1 MNKEKV
7 TVLMGGISA
16 ERDVSL
22 DSGKACAKA
31 LSEIG
36 FDVTSLDAKNDFIE
50 KLIKNK
56 PDKVFNALHG
66 RFGEDGSIQGLL
78 EHLKIP
84 YTHSGILSS
93 AIAMDKLT
101 SKKIFKEAKISSP
114 EYQVIKTV
122 KDFQSSKIG
131 YPCVVK
137 PNNEGSSV
145 GVYIFNEPK
154 KSDEGTIGTLLKKYN
169 FLILEKY
176 IPGREI
182 QVAVMGSKA
191 LGGIEIVPT
200 RSFYDYE
207 AKYSANAKTKHIIPI
222 KINETDYKKIL
233 DMALQAH
240 NILGCRGVTRSDFRY
255 NESDK
260 VNKIYILEV
269 NTQPGMTSLSLVP
282 EIANY
287 YGISFNELVKWIIND
302 ASINRWS
309 KQRDIF
315 FSLY

>member
-1 MNKEKV
+1 MKKEKV

-31 LSEIG
+31 LAEIG
-36 FDVTSLDAKNDFIE
+36 FEVTSLDAKDDFIE

-84 YTHSGILSS
+84 YTHSGMLSS

-101 SKKIFKEAKISSP
+101 SKKIFKDAKISSP
-114 EYQVIKTV
+114 EYQVIKTLE
-122 KDFQSSKIG
+122 DFQSSKIG

-154 KSDEGTIGTLLKKYN
+154 KSDEETIISLLKKYT

-207 AKYSANAKTKHIIPI
+207 AKYSANAKTKHIIPV
-222 KINETDYKKIL
+222 KINEADYKKIL

-260 VNKIYILEV
+260 LNKIYILEV

-302 ASINRWS
+302 ASTNR
-309 KQRDIF
+309 
-315 FSLY
+315 

>member
-36 FDVTSLDAKNDFIE
+36 FDVTSLDAKDDFIE

-122 KDFQSSKIG
+122 EDFQSSKIG

-154 KSDEGTIGTLLKKYN
+154 KSDEDTIVALLKKYN

-207 AKYSANAKTKHIIPI
+207 AKYSANAKTKHIIPV
-222 KINETDYKKIL
+222 KINEADYKKIL

-302 ASINRWS
+302 ASINR
-309 KQRDIF
+309 
-315 FSLY
+315 

>member
-1 MNKEKV
+1 VKKEKI
-7 TVLMGGISA
+7 TVLMGGTSA

-31 LSEIG
+31 LTELG
-36 FDVTSLDAKNDFIE
+36 FDVTSLDAKDDFIE

-93 AIAMDKLT
+93 AIAMDKLI
-101 SKKIFKEAKISSP
+101 SKKIFKDAKINSP
-114 EYQVIKTV
+114 EYLVIKNLE
-122 KDFQSSKIG
+122 DFKNSNIN
-131 YPCVVK
+131 YPCVIK

-145 GVYIFNEPK
+145 GVYIFNELK
-154 KSDEGTIGTLLKKYN
+154 KSNEDTVVSLLKKYN

-191 LGGIEIVPT
+191 LGAIEIIPT

-207 AKYSANAKTKHIIPI
+207 AKYSSSAKTKHVIPVSM
-222 KINETDYKKIL
+222 NEVDYKKIL
-233 DMALQAH
+233 DTALQAH
-240 NILGCRGVTRSDFRY
+240 NTLGCRGVTRSDFRY

-269 NTQPGMTSLSLVP
+269 NTQPGMTNLSLVP

-302 ASINRWS
+302 ASINR
-309 KQRDIF
+309 
-315 FSLY
+315 

>member
-1 MNKEKV
+1 VNKEKI
-7 TVLMGGISA
+7 TVLMGGMSA
-16 ERDVSL
+16 EREVSL

-31 LSEIG
+31 LNELG
-36 FDVTSLDAKNDFIE
+36 FDVTSLDAKDDFIE
-50 KLIKNK
+50 KLIRNR

-66 RFGEDGSIQGLL
+66 KFGEDGSIQGLL

-101 SKKIFKEAKISSP
+101 SKKIFKDAKINTP
-114 EYQVIKTV
+114 EYLVIKNLE
-122 KDFQSSKIG
+122 DFKNSKIG
-131 YPCVVK
+131 YPCVIK
-137 PNNEGSSV
+137 PNDEGSSV
-145 GVYIFNEPK
+145 GVYIFNELK
-154 KSDEGTIGTLLKKYN
+154 KSNEDTIISLLKKYN

-191 LGGIEIVPT
+191 LGAIEIIPT

-207 AKYSANAKTKHIIPI
+207 AKYSSSAKTKHIIPVSM
-222 KINETDYKKIL
+222 NELDYKKIL
-233 DMALQAH
+233 DMALEAH

-255 NESDK
+255 NEYDK
-260 VNKIYILEV
+260 VNNIYILEV
-269 NTQPGMTSLSLVP
+269 NTQPGMTNLSLVP

-287 YGISFNELVKWIIND
+287 NGISFNELVKWIIND
-302 ASINRWS
+302 ASINR
-309 KQRDIF
+309 
-315 FSLY
+315 

>member
-36 FDVTSLDAKNDFIE
+36 FDVTSLDAKDDFIE

-122 KDFQSSKIG
+122 EDFQSSKIG

-154 KSDEGTIGTLLKKYN
+154 KSDEDTIVTLLKKYN

-207 AKYSANAKTKHIIPI
+207 AKYSANAKTKHIIPD
-222 KINETDYKKIL
+222 KINEADYKKIL

-302 ASINRWS
+302 ASINR
-309 KQRDIF
+309 
-315 FSLY
+315 

>member
-1 MNKEKV
+1 MKKEKI
-7 TVLMGGISA
+7 TVLMGGMSA
-16 ERDVSL
+16 EREVSL
-22 DSGKACAKA
+22 DSGEACAKA
-31 LSEIG
+31 LMELG
-36 FDVTSLDAKNDFIE
+36 FDVTSLDAKDDFIE

-66 RFGEDGSIQGLL
+66 KFGEDGSIQGLL

-101 SKKIFKEAKISSP
+101 SKKIFKEAKINTP
-114 EYQVIKTV
+114 EYLVV
-122 KDFQSSKIG
+122 KNLEDFKNSKIG
-131 YPCVVK
+131 YPCVIK
-137 PNNEGSSV
+137 PNDEGSSV
-145 GVYIFNEPK
+145 GVYIFNESK
-154 KSDEGTIGTLLKKYN
+154 KSNEDTVTSLLKKYN

-191 LGGIEIVPT
+191 LGAIEIIPT

-207 AKYSANAKTKHIIPI
+207 AKYSSSAKTKHIIPVSM
-222 KINETDYKKIL
+222 NEMDYKKIL
-233 DMALQAH
+233 DVALQAH
-240 NILGCRGVTRSDFRY
+240 NTLGCRGVTRSDFRY

-260 VNKIYILEV
+260 DNKIYILEV
-269 NTQPGMTSLSLVP
+269 NTQPGMTNLSLVP

-302 ASINRWS
+302 ASINR
-309 KQRDIF
+309 
-315 FSLY
+315 

>member
-1 MNKEKV
+1 MNKEKI

-36 FDVTSLDAKNDFIE
+36 FDVTSLDAKDDFIE

-122 KDFQSSKIG
+122 EDFQSSKIG

-154 KSDEGTIGTLLKKYN
+154 KSDEDTVVTLLKKYS

-207 AKYSANAKTKHIIPI
+207 AKYSANAKTKHIIPV
-222 KINETDYKKIL
+222 KINEADYKKIL

-302 ASINRWS
+302 ASINR
-309 KQRDIF
+309 
-315 FSLY
+315 

>member
-1 MNKEKV
+1 MNKEKI
-7 TVLMGGISA
+7 TVLMGGMSA
-16 ERDVSL
+16 EREVSL

-31 LSEIG
+31 LNELG
-36 FDVTSLDAKNDFIE
+36 FDVTSLDAKDDFIE
-50 KLIKNK
+50 KLIKNR

-66 RFGEDGSIQGLL
+66 KFGEDGSIQGLL

-101 SKKIFKEAKISSP
+101 SKKIFKDAKINTP
-114 EYQVIKTV
+114 EYLVIKNLE
-122 KDFQSSKIG
+122 DFKNSKIG
-131 YPCVVK
+131 YPCVIK
-137 PNNEGSSV
+137 PNDEGSSV
-145 GVYIFNEPK
+145 GVYIFNELK
-154 KSDEGTIGTLLKKYN
+154 KSNEDTIISLLKKYN

-191 LGGIEIVPT
+191 LGAIEIIPT

-207 AKYSANAKTKHIIPI
+207 AKYSSSAKTKHIIPVSM
-222 KINETDYKKIL
+222 NELDYKKIL
-233 DMALQAH
+233 DMALEAH

-260 VNKIYILEV
+260 VNNIYILEV
-269 NTQPGMTSLSLVP
+269 NTQPGMTNISLVP

-287 YGISFNELVKWIIND
+287 HGISFNDLVKWIIND
-302 ASINRWS
+302 ASINR
-309 KQRDIF
+309 
-315 FSLY
+315 

>member
-36 FDVTSLDAKNDFIE
+36 FDVTSLDAKDDFIE

-122 KDFQSSKIG
+122 EDFQSSKIG

-145 GVYIFNEPK
+145 GVYIFNEPN
-154 KSDEGTIGTLLKKYN
+154 KSDEDKIVTLLNKYN

-207 AKYSANAKTKHIIPI
+207 AKYSANAKTKHIIPV

-302 ASINRWS
+302 ASINR
-309 KQRDIF
+309 
-315 FSLY
+315 

>member
-1 MNKEKV
+1 MKKEKV

-31 LSEIG
+31 LAEIG
-36 FDVTSLDAKNDFIE
+36 FEVTSLDAKDDFIE

-101 SKKIFKEAKISSP
+101 SKKIFKDAKISSP
-114 EYQVIKTV
+114 EYQVIKTLE
-122 KDFQSSKIG
+122 DFQSSKIG

-154 KSDEGTIGTLLKKYN
+154 KSDEETIISLLKKYT

-200 RSFYDYE
+200 RTFYDYE
-207 AKYSANAKTKHIIPI
+207 AKYSANAKTKHIIPV
-222 KINETDYKKIL
+222 KINEADYKKIL

-255 NESDK
+255 NESDNL
-260 VNKIYILEV
+260 NKIYILEV

-302 ASINRWS
+302 ASTNR
-309 KQRDIF
+309 
-315 FSLY
+315 

>member
-31 LSEIG
+31 LAEIG
-36 FDVTSLDAKNDFIE
+36 FEVTSLDAKDDFIE

-101 SKKIFKEAKISSP
+101 SKKIFKDAKISSP
-114 EYQVIKTV
+114 EYQVIKTLE
-122 KDFQSSKIG
+122 DFQSSKIG

-154 KSDEGTIGTLLKKYN
+154 KSDEETIISLLKKYT

-207 AKYSANAKTKHIIPI
+207 AKYSANAKTKHIIPV
-222 KINETDYKKIL
+222 KINEADYKKIL

-260 VNKIYILEV
+260 LNKIYILEV

-302 ASINRWS
+302 ASTNR
-309 KQRDIF
+309 
-315 FSLY
+315 

>member
-1 MNKEKV
+1 MKKEKV
-7 TVLMGGISA
+7 TVLMGGTSA

-31 LSEIG
+31 LAEIG
-36 FDVTSLDAKNDFIE
+36 FDVTSLDAKDDFIE

-101 SKKIFKEAKISSP
+101 SKRIFKDAKISSP
-114 EYQVIKTV
+114 EYQVIKSLE
-122 KDFQSSKIG
+122 DFKSSKIG

-145 GVYIFNEPK
+145 GVYVLDEPK
-154 KSDEGTIGTLLKKYN
+154 KSDEDTIVSSLKKYN

-191 LGGIEIVPT
+191 LGGIEIVPA

-222 KINETDYKKIL
+222 KINEADYKKIL
-233 DMALQAH
+233 DIALQAH

-302 ASINRWS
+302 ASINR
-309 KQRDIF
+309 
-315 FSLY
+315 

>member
-1 MNKEKV
+1 MKKEKV

-31 LSEIG
+31 LAEIG
-36 FDVTSLDAKNDFIE
+36 FEVTSLDAKDDFIE

-101 SKKIFKEAKISSP
+101 SKKIFKDAKISSP
-114 EYQVIKTV
+114 EYQVIKTLE
-122 KDFQSSKIG
+122 DFQSSKIG

-154 KSDEGTIGTLLKKYN
+154 KSDEETIISLLKKYT

-207 AKYSANAKTKHIIPI
+207 AKYSANAKTKHIIPV
-222 KINETDYKKIL
+222 KINEADYKKIL

-260 VNKIYILEV
+260 LNKIYILEV

-302 ASINRWS
+302 ASINR
-309 KQRDIF
+309 
-315 FSLY
+315 

>member
-36 FDVTSLDAKNDFIE
+36 FDVTSLDAKDDFIE

-101 SKKIFKEAKISSP
+101 SKKIFKEANISSP

-122 KDFQSSKIG
+122 EDFQSSKIG

-154 KSDEGTIGTLLKKYN
+154 KSDEDTVVTLLKKYS

-176 IPGREI
+176 ISGREI

-207 AKYSANAKTKHIIPI
+207 AKYSANAKTKHIIPV
-222 KINETDYKKIL
+222 KINEADYKKIL
-233 DMALQAH
+233 DIALQAH
-240 NILGCRGVTRSDFRY
+240 NILGCKGVTRSDFRY

-302 ASINRWS
+302 ASINR
-309 KQRDIF
+309 
-315 FSLY
+315 

>member
-1 MNKEKV
+1 MKKEKV

-31 LSEIG
+31 LAEIG
-36 FDVTSLDAKNDFIE
+36 FEVTSLDAKDDFIE

-101 SKKIFKEAKISSP
+101 SKKIFKDAKISSP
-114 EYQVIKTV
+114 EYQVIKTLE
-122 KDFQSSKIG
+122 DFQSSKIG

-154 KSDEGTIGTLLKKYN
+154 KSDEETIISLLKKYT

-207 AKYSANAKTKHIIPI
+207 AKYSANAKTKHIIPV
-222 KINETDYKKIL
+222 KINEADYKKIL

-260 VNKIYILEV
+260 LNKIYILEV

-302 ASINRWS
+302 ASTNR
-309 KQRDIF
+309 
-315 FSLY
+315 

>member
-1 MNKEKV
+1 MNKEKI

-36 FDVTSLDAKNDFIE
+36 FDVTSLDAKDDFIE

-78 EHLKIP
+78 EHLKMP

-122 KDFQSSKIG
+122 EDFQSSKIG

-154 KSDEGTIGTLLKKYN
+154 KSDEDTVVTLLKKYS

-207 AKYSANAKTKHIIPI
+207 AKYSANAKTKHIIPV
-222 KINETDYKKIL
+222 KINEADYKKIL

-302 ASINRWS
+302 ASINR
-309 KQRDIF
+309 
-315 FSLY
+315 

>member
-7 TVLMGGISA
+7 TVLMGGVSA

-36 FDVTSLDAKNDFIE
+36 FDVTSLDAKDDFIE

-122 KDFQSSKIG
+122 EDFQSSKIG

-154 KSDEGTIGTLLKKYN
+154 KSDEDTIVTLLKKYN

-207 AKYSANAKTKHIIPI
+207 AKYSANAKTKHIIPV
-222 KINETDYKKIL
+222 KINEADYKKIL

-302 ASINRWS
+302 ASINR
-309 KQRDIF
+309 
-315 FSLY
+315 

>member
-1 MNKEKV
+1 MKKEKV

-31 LSEIG
+31 LAEIG
-36 FDVTSLDAKNDFIE
+36 FEVTSLDAKDDFIE

-101 SKKIFKEAKISSP
+101 SEKIFKDAKISSP
-114 EYQVIKTV
+114 EYQVIKTLE
-122 KDFQSSKIG
+122 DFQSSKIG

-154 KSDEGTIGTLLKKYN
+154 KSDEETIISLLKKYT

-207 AKYSANAKTKHIIPI
+207 AKYSANAKTKHIIPV
-222 KINETDYKKIL
+222 KINEADYKKIL

-302 ASINRWS
+302 ASTNR
-309 KQRDIF
+309 
-315 FSLY
+315 

>member
-36 FDVTSLDAKNDFIE
+36 FDVTSLDAKDDFIE

-122 KDFQSSKIG
+122 EDFQSSKIG

-145 GVYIFNEPK
+145 GVYVFNEPN
-154 KSDEGTIGTLLKKYN
+154 KSDEDKIVTLLNKYN

-302 ASINRWS
+302 ASINR
-309 KQRDIF
+309 
-315 FSLY
+315 

>member
-36 FDVTSLDAKNDFIE
+36 FDVTSLDAKDDFIE

-114 EYQVIKTV
+114 EYQVIKNV
-122 KDFQSSKIG
+122 EDFQSSKIG

-154 KSDEGTIGTLLKKYN
+154 KSDEDTIVTLLKKYN

-207 AKYSANAKTKHIIPI
+207 AKYSANAKTKHIIPV
-222 KINETDYKKIL
+222 KINEADYKKIL

-302 ASINRWS
+302 ASINR
-309 KQRDIF
+309 
-315 FSLY
+315 

>member
-1 MNKEKV
+1 MNKEKI

-36 FDVTSLDAKNDFIE
+36 FDVTSLDAKDDFIE

-101 SKKIFKEAKISSP
+101 SKKIFKEANISSP
-114 EYQVIKTV
+114 EYLVIKTV

-154 KSDEGTIGTLLKKYN
+154 KSDEDTVVTLLKKYS

-207 AKYSANAKTKHIIPI
+207 AKYSPNAKTKHIIPV
-222 KINETDYKKIL
+222 KINEADYKKIL

-315 FSLY
+315 FSVY

>member
-1 MNKEKV
+1 VKKEKI
-7 TVLMGGISA
+7 TVLMGGMSA
-16 ERDVSL
+16 EREVSL

-31 LSEIG
+31 LTELG
-36 FDVTSLDAKNDFIE
+36 FDVTSLDAKDDFIE

-66 RFGEDGSIQGLL
+66 KFGEDGSIQGLL

-101 SKKIFKEAKISSP
+101 SKKIFKDAKINTP
-114 EYQVIKTV
+114 EYLVV
-122 KDFQSSKIG
+122 KNLEDFKKSKIG

-137 PNNEGSSV
+137 PNDEGSSV
-145 GVYIFNEPK
+145 GVYIFNQLK
-154 KSDEGTIGTLLKKYN
+154 KSNEDTVISLLKKYN

-191 LGGIEIVPT
+191 LGAIEIIPT

-207 AKYSANAKTKHIIPI
+207 AKYSSSAKTKHVIPVSM
-222 KINETDYKKIL
+222 NESDYKKIL
-233 DMALQAH
+233 DTALGAH
-240 NILGCRGVTRSDFRY
+240 NTLGCKGVTRSDFRY

-260 VNKIYILEV
+260 DNKIYILEV
-269 NTQPGMTSLSLVP
+269 NTQPGMTNLSLVP

-287 YGISFNELVKWIIND
+287 YGISFNELVEWIIND
-302 ASINRWS
+302 ASINR
-309 KQRDIF
+309 
-315 FSLY
+315 

>member
-1 MNKEKV
+1 MKKEKV
-7 TVLMGGISA
+7 TVLMGGTSA

-31 LSEIG
+31 LAEIG
-36 FDVTSLDAKNDFIE
+36 FDVTSLDAKDDFIE

-101 SKKIFKEAKISSP
+101 SKRIFKDAKISSP
-114 EYQVIKTV
+114 EYQVIKSLE
-122 KDFQSSKIG
+122 DFKSSKIG

-145 GVYIFNEPK
+145 GVYVLDEPK
-154 KSDEGTIGTLLKKYN
+154 KSDEDTIVSSLKKYN

-191 LGGIEIVPT
+191 LGGIEIVPS

-222 KINETDYKKIL
+222 KINEADYKKIL
-233 DMALQAH
+233 DIALQAH

-302 ASINRWS
+302 ASINR
-309 KQRDIF
+309 
-315 FSLY
+315 

>member
-1 MNKEKV
+1 VKKEKI
-7 TVLMGGISA
+7 TVLMGGTSA

-31 LSEIG
+31 LTELG
-36 FDVTSLDAKNDFIE
+36 FDVTSLDAKDDFIE

-101 SKKIFKEAKISSP
+101 SKKIFKDAKINSP
-114 EYQVIKTV
+114 EYLVIKNLE
-122 KDFQSSKIG
+122 DFKNSNIN
-131 YPCVVK
+131 YPCVIK

-145 GVYIFNEPK
+145 GVYIFNELK
-154 KSDEGTIGTLLKKYN
+154 KSNEDTVASLLKKYN

-191 LGGIEIVPT
+191 LGAIEIIPT

-207 AKYSANAKTKHIIPI
+207 AKYSSSAKTKHVIPVLM
-222 KINETDYKKIL
+222 NEVDYKMIL
-233 DMALQAH
+233 DTALQAH
-240 NILGCRGVTRSDFRY
+240 NTLGCRGVTRSDFRY

-302 ASINRWS
+302 ASINR
-309 KQRDIF
+309 
-315 FSLY
+315 

>member
-1 MNKEKV
+1 VKKEKI
-7 TVLMGGISA
+7 TVLMGGTSA

-31 LSEIG
+31 LTELG
-36 FDVTSLDAKNDFIE
+36 FDVTSLDAKDDFIE

-56 PDKVFNALHG
+56 PNKVFNALHG

-101 SKKIFKEAKISSP
+101 SKKIFKDAKINSP
-114 EYQVIKTV
+114 EYLVIKNLE
-122 KDFQSSKIG
+122 DFKNSNIN
-131 YPCVVK
+131 YPCVIK

-145 GVYIFNEPK
+145 GVYIFNELK
-154 KSDEGTIGTLLKKYN
+154 KSNEDTVVSLLKKYN

-191 LGGIEIVPT
+191 LGAIEIIPT

-207 AKYSANAKTKHIIPI
+207 AKYSSSAKTKHVIPVSM
-222 KINETDYKKIL
+222 NEVDYKKIL
-233 DMALQAH
+233 DTALQAH
-240 NILGCRGVTRSDFRY
+240 NTLGCRGVTRSDFRY

-269 NTQPGMTSLSLVP
+269 NTQPGMTNLSLVP

-302 ASINRWS
+302 ASINR
-309 KQRDIF
+309 
-315 FSLY
+315 

>member
-1 MNKEKV
+1 MKKEKV

-31 LSEIG
+31 LAEIG
-36 FDVTSLDAKNDFIE
+36 FEVTSLDAKDDFIE

-93 AIAMDKLT
+93 AIAMDKPT
-101 SKKIFKEAKISSP
+101 SKKIFKDAKISSP
-114 EYQVIKTV
+114 EYQVIKTLE
-122 KDFQSSKIG
+122 DFQSSKIG

-154 KSDEGTIGTLLKKYN
+154 KSDEETIISLLKKYT

-207 AKYSANAKTKHIIPI
+207 AKYSANAKTKHIIPV
-222 KINETDYKKIL
+222 KINEADYKKIL

-260 VNKIYILEV
+260 LNKIYILEV

-302 ASINRWS
+302 ASTNR
-309 KQRDIF
+309 
-315 FSLY
+315 

>member
-1 MNKEKV
+1 MKKEKV
-7 TVLMGGISA
+7 TVLMGGTSA

-22 DSGKACAKA
+22 NSGKACAKA
-31 LSEIG
+31 LAEIG
-36 FDVTSLDAKNDFIE
+36 FDVTSLDAKDDFIE

-101 SKKIFKEAKISSP
+101 SKRIFKDAKISSP
-114 EYQVIKTV
+114 EYQVIKSLE
-122 KDFQSSKIG
+122 DFKSSKIG

-145 GVYIFNEPK
+145 GVYVLDEPK
-154 KSDEGTIGTLLKKYN
+154 KSDEDTIVSSLKKYN

-191 LGGIEIVPT
+191 LGGIEIVPA

-222 KINETDYKKIL
+222 KINEADYKKIL
-233 DMALQAH
+233 DIALQAH

-302 ASINRWS
+302 ASINR
-309 KQRDIF
+309 
-315 FSLY
+315 

>member
-36 FDVTSLDAKNDFIE
+36 FDVTSLDAKDDFIE

-122 KDFQSSKIG
+122 EDFQSSKIG

-145 GVYIFNEPK
+145 GVYIFNEPN
-154 KSDEGTIGTLLKKYN
+154 KSNEDKIVTLLNKYN

-207 AKYSANAKTKHIIPI
+207 AKYSANAKTKHIIPV
-222 KINETDYKKIL
+222 KINEADYKKIL

-302 ASINRWS
+302 ASINR
-309 KQRDIF
+309 
-315 FSLY
+315 

>member
-1 MNKEKV
+1 MKKEKV
-7 TVLMGGISA
+7 TVLMGGMSA

-31 LSEIG
+31 LVEIG
-36 FDVTSLDAKNDFIE
+36 FDVTTLDAKDDFIE
-50 KLIKNK
+50 KLIKYK

-101 SKKIFKEAKISSP
+101 SKRIFKDAKISSP
-114 EYQVIKTV
+114 EYQVIKSLE
-122 KDFQSSKIG
+122 DFKSSKIG

-145 GVYIFNEPK
+145 GVYVFNEPK
-154 KSDEGTIGTLLKKYN
+154 KSDEDTIVTLLKKYS

-207 AKYSANAKTKHIIPI
+207 AKYSVNAKTQHIIPI
-222 KINETDYKKIL
+222 KINEGDYKKIL
-233 DMALQAH
+233 DIALQAH

-302 ASINRWS
+302 ASINR
-309 KQRDIF
+309 
-315 FSLY
+315 

>member
-1 MNKEKV
+1 MKKEKV

-16 ERDVSL
+16 EREVSI

-31 LSEIG
+31 LIEIG
-36 FDVTSLDAKNDFIE
+36 FDVKSLDAKDDFIE
-50 KLIKNK
+50 KLIKNN

-101 SKKIFKEAKISSP
+101 SKKIFKDAKISSP
-114 EYQVIKTV
+114 DYQVIRTLE
-122 KDFQSSKIG
+122 DFNKSEIG
-131 YPCVVK
+131 YPCVIK

-145 GVYIFNEPK
+145 GVYIFNEEK
-154 KSDEGTIGTLLKKYN
+154 KSNQETIISLLKEYN

-222 KINETDYKKIL
+222 KMNESDYKKIL

-255 NESDK
+255 NEFDK
-260 VNKIYILEV
+260 INKIYILEV

-302 ASINRWS
+302 ASINR
-309 KQRDIF
+309 
-315 FSLY
+315 

>member
-1 MNKEKV
+1 MKKEKV

-31 LSEIG
+31 LAEIG
-36 FDVTSLDAKNDFIE
+36 FEVTSLDAKDDFIE

-101 SKKIFKEAKISSP
+101 SKKIFKDAKISSP
-114 EYQVIKTV
+114 EYQVIKTLE
-122 KDFQSSKIG
+122 DFQSSKIG

-154 KSDEGTIGTLLKKYN
+154 KSDEETIISLLKKYT

-207 AKYSANAKTKHIIPI
+207 AKYSANAKTKHIIPV
-222 KINETDYKKIL
+222 KINEADYKKIL

-302 ASINRWS
+302 ASTNR
-309 KQRDIF
+309 
-315 FSLY
+315 

>member
-1 MNKEKV
+1 VKKEKI
-7 TVLMGGISA
+7 TVLMGGMSA
-16 ERDVSL
+16 EREVSL

-31 LSEIG
+31 LTELG
-36 FDVTSLDAKNDFIE
+36 FDVTSLDAKDDFIE

-56 PDKVFNALHG
+56 PDRVFNALHG
-66 RFGEDGSIQGLL
+66 KFGEDGSIQGLL

-101 SKKIFKEAKISSP
+101 SKKIFKDAKINTP
-114 EYQVIKTV
+114 EYLVV
-122 KDFQSSKIG
+122 KNLEDFRNSKIG

-137 PNNEGSSV
+137 PNDEGSSV
-145 GVYIFNEPK
+145 GVYIFNQLK
-154 KSDEGTIGTLLKKYN
+154 KSNEDTVISLLKKYN

-191 LGGIEIVPT
+191 LGAIEIIPT

-207 AKYSANAKTKHIIPI
+207 AKYSSSAKTKHVIPVSM
-222 KINETDYKKIL
+222 NESDYKKIL

-240 NILGCRGVTRSDFRY
+240 NTLGCKGVTRSDFRY

-260 VNKIYILEV
+260 DNKIYILEV
-269 NTQPGMTSLSLVP
+269 NTQPGMTNLSLVP

-287 YGISFNELVKWIIND
+287 YGISFNELVEWIIND
-302 ASINRWS
+302 ASINR
-309 KQRDIF
+309 
-315 FSLY
+315 